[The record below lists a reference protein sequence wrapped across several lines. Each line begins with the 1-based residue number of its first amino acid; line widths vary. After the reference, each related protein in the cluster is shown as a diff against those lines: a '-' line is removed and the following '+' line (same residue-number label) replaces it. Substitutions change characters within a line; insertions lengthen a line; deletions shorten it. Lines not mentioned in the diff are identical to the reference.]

1 MTTQRVVIVSG
12 ANGGPTSPNAGQGA
26 SLAEDALVVAKCLR
40 DIPDIGHALTTG
52 DEER

>member
-1 MTTQRVVIVSG
+1 MTTQRVVIV
-12 ANGGPTSPNAGQGA
+12 GGGSDGPASPNAGQSA